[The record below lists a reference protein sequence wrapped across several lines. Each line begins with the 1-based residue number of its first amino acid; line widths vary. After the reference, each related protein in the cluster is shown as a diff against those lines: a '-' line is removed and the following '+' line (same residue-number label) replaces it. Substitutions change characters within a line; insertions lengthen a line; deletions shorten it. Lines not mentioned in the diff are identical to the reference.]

1 MGNCYI
7 GIGQYQKAID
17 EESQKNW
24 ETKVEL
30 EDHTQILGITYL
42 NIERQQKTIAGAF
55 VSLLIA
61 KQIGES
67 RSEVV
72 REFLLGL
79 CH

>member
-1 MGNCYI
+1 M
-7 GIGQYQKAID
+7 
-17 EESQKNW
+17 
-24 ETKVEL
+24 EL